1 MRERLK
7 RFVFGLIG
15 KEADAVVVSFASGD
29 PQLVKRMTAEIQQL
43 VPDRRHFVVSDEN
56 GSAWAIYW
64 RLRRR
69 FRKFRIG
76 LAPVLFTSDREY
88 APLRRTAFLLAP
100 LKILAYN
107 GRLERHHL
115 QLGSWVASLLFLRG
129 VPLDRIWL
137 RPKWL
142 VPWTRDRSVY
152 PKRVREFEGRPFV
165 EGRKRVA
172 IVTPYFPWPLSHG
185 GAVRIYYLLREI
197 ASEFDVVLV
206 SFSEDT
212 AQAEA
217 CATSEFCSR
226 IVLVDKP
233 RYREPRWSTLA
244 PPEVAEYRSRA
255 MREALARIRRDYRI
269 DAVQVEYTS
278 LAPYRGDIL
287 VEHDVTFNLYE
298 QVWRRE
304 RSLSAWWDYWR
315 WRRFERKWVWR
326 YGRVVVMSEEDRA
339 LLGTGTVVPNGVDL
353 ARFRPEIERPGQRLL
368 FIGSFRHF
376 PNIVAFR
383 FFMED
388 VWPRLHERMPEVRV
402 TVVAGPD
409 PLLYWREHTGLAEL
423 PQDDR
428 VHVIGFVSDVRPLYV
443 ESNLVLVPTLVS
455 AGTNLK
461 VLEALAMDRAVVST
475 SSGCAGFGLQPSVNV
490 WIADSAEAFADGVR
504 TLLEDRDLRQRIAG
518 AGRRHA
524 EEHFDWDQIG
534 AKQRGL
540 LREVGEKGV
549 GESGSQEAPKQRGLP
564 RAAASSAVKVRR
576 VLPEDIER
584 IIVIQATA
592 PEASQWTREDYL
604 NYDCHVALVN
614 GAVAGFLVSRR
625 IHEAE
630 REILNVAVHPEMR
643 RAGIASELIRA
654 ETRRWP
660 GTHFLEVRESNT
672 PARQLYRRLG
682 FEEAGSRPD
691 YYDTPPE
698 SAIVMRIHS

>member
-1 MRERLK
+1 MRDRLK
-7 RFVFGLIG
+7 RLIFGLLG
-15 KEADAVVVSFASGD
+15 KDPDAVVVSFASGD
-29 PQLVKRMTAEIQQL
+29 PQLVQRMAEEIQQL
-43 VPDRRHFVVSDEN
+43 VPDRRHFVVSDET

-69 FRKFRIG
+69 FRKYRVG
-76 LAPVLFTSDREY
+76 LAPVLFTSDGRY
-88 APLRRTAFLLAP
+88 ASLRRAAFLLAP

-107 GRLERHHL
+107 ARLERHHL
-115 QLGSWVASLLFLRG
+115 QLGTWVASQLFLWG

-142 VPWTRDRSVY
+142 VPWKRDRSVY
-152 PKRVREFEGRPFV
+152 ANRVREFEGRSFV
-165 EGRKRVA
+165 EGRQRVA

-197 ASEFDVVLV
+197 AAEFDVVLV
-206 SFSEDT
+206 SFSEG
-212 AQAEA
+212 QEEIGPVAEI
-217 CATSEFCSR
+217 CSK
-226 IVLVDKP
+226 IVLIDKP

-244 PPEVAEYRSRA
+244 PPEVMEYRSPA
-255 MREALARIRRDYRI
+255 MREALARVRREYRI
-269 DAVQVEYTS
+269 DAVQVEYTA
-278 LAPYRGDIL
+278 LAPYGGDIL
-287 VEHDVTFNLYE
+287 VEHDVTFSLYE
-298 QVWRRE
+298 QIWRRE

-315 WRRFERKWVWR
+315 WRRFERKWVRR
-326 YGRVVVMSEEDRA
+326 YRRVVVMSEQDRA
-339 LLGTGTVVPNGVDL
+339 LLGKGTVVPNGVDL
-353 ARFRPEIERPGQRLL
+353 ARFLPEIERPGQRLL

-383 FFMED
+383 FLMED
-388 VWPRLHERMPEVRV
+388 VWPRLRERIPEACV

-428 VHVIGFVSDVRPLYV
+428 VQVMGFVSDVRPLYV
-443 ESNLVLVPTLVS
+443 ETNLVLVPTLVS

-461 VLEALAMDRAVVST
+461 VLEALAMDRAVIST
-475 SSGCAGFGLQPSVNV
+475 ASGCAGLGLEHGVNV
-490 WIADSAEAFADGVR
+490 WIADSSLDFADGVLK
-504 TLLEDRDLRQRIAG
+504 LLDDRELRRRIAG

-524 EEHFDWDQIG
+524 EEHFGWDQIV
-534 AKQRGL
+534 AKQCGL
-540 LREVGEKGV
+540 LRGTEGV
-549 GESGSQEAPKQRGLP
+549 RESGSQGVREAGGGE
-564 RAAASSAVKVRR
+564 AVASSAVEMRR
-576 VLPEDIER
+576 VVPEDIDR
-584 IIVIQATA
+584 IQVIQATA

-625 IHEAE
+625 IDETE

-654 ETRRWP
+654 EVRRWP
-660 GTHFLEVRESNT
+660 GTHFLEVRESNV

-682 FEEAGSRPD
+682 FEETGSRPD